1 MRIYHQSLTVL
12 EDLPDYSKRMTD
24 HIKKLVRSDTE
35 VVLHGMAPGS
45 YDANYPGGDIRHRA
59 LFNLHSMQ
67 WLAHALNAEESGF
80 DAFALCTMPDPLL
93 TEIRSILDIPV
104 VGSGESCFKLAGSYG
119 QKFGMLLF
127 IDLMA
132 ERYRQQIDAMGL
144 SAFSVG
150 VQPVGF
156 GFADVLNGFG
166 SPGPLIDQFKTAARK
181 MISLGADVIILGE
194 IPLSL
199 ILASE
204 GIRRIDETP
213 IMDSLAVTLK
223 TTEMMVDLKNM
234 TGLSPCRR
242 GWSQAQPSRQR
253 VKDLLHFYGMD
264 HFLKTQ

>member
-12 EDLPDYSKRMTD
+12 EDLPEYSARMNE
-24 HIKKLVRSDTE
+24 HIKRVVRPDTI
-35 VVLHGMAPGS
+35 VDLHGMVPGS

-59 LFNLHSMQ
+59 LFNLHSVQ
-67 WLAHALNAEESGF
+67 WLAHGLNAEDSGY
-80 DAFALCTMPDPLL
+80 DAFALCTMPDPMLV
-93 TEIRSILDIPV
+93 EIRSILDIPV
-104 VGSGESCFKLAGSYG
+104 IGSGESCFKLAGNYG

-132 ERYRQQIDAMGL
+132 DRYRQQIESIGL
-144 SAFSVG
+144 SPFSVG

-156 GFADVLNGFG
+156 GFSDVLNGFDN
-166 SPGPLIDQFKTAARK
+166 PGPLIDKFKTAARK
-181 MISLGADVIILGE
+181 MIDQGADVIILGE

-204 GIRRIDETP
+204 GIHRIDDTP

-223 TTEMMVDLKNM
+223 CAELAVDLKKL

-253 VKDLLHFYGMD
+253 VKDLLDFYGLKK
-264 HFLKTQ
+264 FLKH

>member
-24 HIKKLVRSDTE
+24 HIKRVVRSDTE
-35 VVLHGMAPGS
+35 VVLHGMAVGS

-67 WLAHALNAEESGF
+67 WMAHALNAQDTGF
-80 DAFALCTMPDPLL
+80 DAFAMCTMPDPLL

-132 ERYRQQIDAMGL
+132 ERYRQQIDSMGL

-156 GFADVLNGFG
+156 GFADVLKGFDH
-166 SPGPLIDQFKTAARK
+166 PGPLIDLFKVAARK
-181 MISLGADVIILGE
+181 MIAQGADVIILGE

-204 GIRRIDETP
+204 GVFRIDDTP

-223 TTEMMVDLKNM
+223 TTELMVDLKNM

-242 GWSQAQPSRQR
+242 GWSQAQPSIQR
-253 VKDLLHFYGMD
+253 VRSLMDFYGLSR
-264 HFLKTQ
+264 FLNS

>member
-12 EDLPDYSKRMTD
+12 EDLPDYATRMSS
-24 HIKKLVRSDTE
+24 HIKKIVRPDTE

-67 WLAHALNAEESGF
+67 WMAHAINAQDGGF
-80 DAFALCTMPDPLL
+80 DAFAICTMPDPLL
-93 TEIRSILDIPV
+93 TEIRSVLDIPV

-132 ERYRQQIDAMGL
+132 DRYRQQIESMGL
-144 SAFSVG
+144 GAFSVG

-156 GFADVLNGFG
+156 GFSDVLNGFG
-166 SPGPLIDQFKTAARK
+166 QPGPLIDKFKIAARK
-181 MISLGADVIILGE
+181 MISQGADVIILGE

-204 GIRRIDETP
+204 GITRIDDTP

-223 TTEMMVDLKNM
+223 STEMMVDLKNL

-242 GWSQAQPSRQR
+242 GWSQAQPSIQR
-253 VKDLLHFYGMD
+253 VRDLVNFYGLGR
-264 HFLKTQ
+264 FLHS

>member
-1 MRIYHQSLTVL
+1 
-12 EDLPDYSKRMTD
+12 
-24 HIKKLVRSDTE
+24 
-35 VVLHGMAPGS
+35 MAPGS

-59 LFNLHSMQ
+59 LFTLHSVQ
-67 WLAHALNAEESGF
+67 WLAHALNAEETGF

-93 TEIRSILDIPV
+93 TEIRSILDIAV

-127 IDLMA
+127 IDMMA
-132 ERYRQQIDAMGL
+132 ERYRQQIDSMGL
-144 SAFSVG
+144 GRFSVG

-156 GFADVLNGFG
+156 GFLDVLNGFTN
-166 SPGPLIDQFKTAARK
+166 PGPLIDQFKIAAKK
-181 MISLGADVIILGE
+181 MIAQGADVIILGE

-199 ILASE
+199 VLASE
-204 GIRRIDETP
+204 GITRIDDTP

-223 TTEMMVDLKNM
+223 TAEMMVDLKNM

-253 VKDLLHFYGMD
+253 VKDLLKFYGMSD
-264 HFLKTQ
+264 FLVT

>member
-12 EDLPDYSKRMTD
+12 EDLPEYSARMNE
-24 HIKKLVRSDTE
+24 HIKKVVRSDTI
-35 VVLHGMAPGS
+35 VDLHGMVPGS

-59 LFNLHSMQ
+59 LFNLHSVQ
-67 WLAHALNAEESGF
+67 WLAHGLKAEESGY
-80 DAFALCTMPDPLL
+80 DAFALCTMPDPMLV
-93 TEIRSILDIPV
+93 EIRSILDIPV
-104 VGSGESCFKLAGSYG
+104 IGSGESCFKLAGNYG

-132 ERYRQQIDAMGL
+132 DRYRQQIDSMGL
-144 SAFSVG
+144 SSFSVG

-156 GFADVLNGFG
+156 GFSDVLNGFDN
-166 SPGPLIDQFKTAARK
+166 PGPLIDKFKLAARK
-181 MISLGADVIILGE
+181 MIAQGADVIILGE

-204 GIRRIDETP
+204 GIHRIDDTP

-223 TTEMMVDLKNM
+223 CAELAVDLKKM

-242 GWSQAQPSRQR
+242 GWSQAQPSRKR
-253 VKDLLHFYGMD
+253 VKDLLEFYGLSK
-264 HFLKTQ
+264 FLKH